1 MRSPPDLKAR
11 ADTSTDP
18 LPSPAADL
26 APRRAVS
33 LPYASWPLSRTLFG
47 LMAGLLL
54 GAVVLPV
61 PVALA
66 DPGFDTYAG
75 LIAAQALLG
84 AAFLGTA
91 LFIASEGDGL
101 GGALSRLGA
110 RRFGIGAL
118 GLIALAYFVYLVAL
132 AAYSSLV
139 TSPDQ
144 QDIARDL
151 GLDSG
156 TLAAAFSVLLIGG
169 LAPVAEE
176 LFFRGML
183 FGGLRARV
191 PFLPAALISGVVF
204 GSLHLTTGASAV
216 PPLFLFG
223 FLLAWVYERSGSIW
237 PAVIL
242 HAINNNL
249 ALALST

>member
-1 MRSPPDLKAR
+1 MSRPGPSAPPG
-11 ADTSTDP
+11 P
-18 LPSPAADL
+18 LLRPVAPPAAGRP
-26 APRRAVS
+26 AG
-33 LPYASWPLSRTLFG
+33 LPYATWPLSRTLWG
-47 LMAGLLL
+47 LFAGLLL
-54 GAVVLPV
+54 GAAVLPV

-66 DPGFDTYAG
+66 DPGLDTYAG

-84 AAFLGTA
+84 AAFLGTS
-91 LFIASEGDGL
+91 LFIAGEGDGMAA
-101 GGALSRLGA
+101 ALTRLGA
-110 RRFGIGAL
+110 HRFGPRAIGQVL
-118 GLIALAYFVYLVAL
+118 LAYFVYLAGL
-132 AAYSSLV
+132 AIYSSLLV
-139 TSPDQ
+139 TPEQ

-191 PFLPAALISGVVF
+191 PFLPAALISAAVF

-216 PPLFLFG
+216 PPLILFG

-242 HAINNNL
+242 HAINNGL
-249 ALALST
+249 ALAVSA

>member
-1 MRSPPDLKAR
+1 MSRPGPSAPAGPLLRPVAPP
-11 ADTSTDP
+11 
-18 LPSPAADL
+18 PAAGRP
-26 APRRAVS
+26 AG
-33 LPYASWPLSRTLFG
+33 LPYATWPLSRTLWGLFAG
-47 LMAGLLL
+47 LML

-61 PVALA
+61 PVVLA
-66 DPGFDTYAG
+66 DPGLDTYAG

-91 LFIASEGDGL
+91 LFIAHEGDGMRA
-101 GGALSRLGA
+101 ALSRLGA
-110 RRFGIGAL
+110 RRFAPRAIG
-118 GLIALAYFVYLVAL
+118 LVAL
-132 AAYSSLV
+132 AYLAYLVGLALYASLV
-139 TSPDQ
+139 VTPEQ

-151 GLDSG
+151 GLDSD

-169 LAPVAEE
+169 LAPIAEE

-183 FGGLRARV
+183 FGGLRVYV
-191 PFLPAALISGVVF
+191 PFLPAALISGAVF

-216 PPLFLFG
+216 PPLILFG

-242 HAINNNL
+242 HAINNSL

>member
-1 MRSPPDLKAR
+1 MRRPGPSAPPG
-11 ADTSTDP
+11 P
-18 LPSPAADL
+18 LLRPAATPP
-26 APRRAVS
+26 AAGRTAG
-33 LPYASWPLSRTLFG
+33 LPYATWPLSRTLWG
-47 LMAGLLL
+47 LFAGLLL

-61 PVALA
+61 PVLLA
-66 DPGFDTYAG
+66 DPGLETYGG

-84 AAFLGTA
+84 AAFLGAA
-91 LFIASEGDGL
+91 LFTAKEGDGL
-101 GGALSRLGA
+101 GAALSRLGA
-110 RRFGIGAL
+110 RRFGLGAIGL
-118 GLIALAYFVYLVAL
+118 VALAYFAYLAGL
-132 AAYSSLV
+132 AIYSSLLI
-139 TSPDQ
+139 TPDQ

-151 GLDSG
+151 GIDSG
-156 TLAAAFSVLLIGG
+156 VLAAAFSILLIGG

-216 PPLFLFG
+216 PPLILFG

-249 ALALST
+249 ALAFST